1 MSVHPLA
8 PRGLR
13 AVLRTSDT
21 RPEQV
26 PFALEPVTEIAAPVR
41 TSGDLLLIQ
50 LGELEA
56 ESPGAAA
63 LAVPRSVHLPE
74 GAFVVVLP
82 TARREKGLF
91 AKLLPAK
98 KVPAHVACAALLARG
113 YVDIERGECPAGAG
127 VLVVGAVPVRSSRV
141 SASVPE

>member
-1 MSVHPLA
+1 MSVRSLA

-21 RPEQV
+21 RPEHV
-26 PFALEPVTEIAAPVR
+26 PFALEPVTELTAPVR
-41 TSGDLLLIQ
+41 TGGDLLVIQ

-56 ESPGAAA
+56 ESAGAASF
-63 LAVPRSVHLPE
+63 AVPRSLDLPE

-127 VLVVGAVPVRSSRV
+127 VLVVGAVPIRSS
-141 SASVPE
+141 PEGA